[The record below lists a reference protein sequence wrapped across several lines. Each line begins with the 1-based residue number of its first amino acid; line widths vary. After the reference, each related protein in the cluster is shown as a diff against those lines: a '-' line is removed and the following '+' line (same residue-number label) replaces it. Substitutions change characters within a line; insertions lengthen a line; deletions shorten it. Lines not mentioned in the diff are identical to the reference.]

1 MRDIM
6 QRTTGMG
13 VAAVSR
19 VTDDRWIACSVR
31 DDITFGM
38 QPGGELKIES
48 TICNEIPRHREPVV
62 INNVADEVYCGH
74 QRPASNTPFETT
86 REKGSS
92 RVIYVTMSGVLWA
105 SHSRSSTGP
114 KRQPNPGTVMSSRIV
129 TCAHRYKRP
138 SPKNAKTAATGVP
151 AIVTAPCRG
160 GTPVSFS
167 ICLSL
172 ASESQWV
179 ADHND
184 GRPRQ
189 WTR

>member
-1 MRDIM
+1 MRGMM

-86 REKGSS
+86 REKDCY
-92 RVIYVTMSGVLWA
+92 RV
-105 SHSRSSTGP
+105 
-114 KRQPNPGTVMSSRIV
+114 
-129 TCAHRYKRP
+129 
-138 SPKNAKTAATGVP
+138 
-151 AIVTAPCRG
+151 
-160 GTPVSFS
+160 
-167 ICLSL
+167 
-172 ASESQWV
+172 
-179 ADHND
+179 
-184 GRPRQ
+184 
-189 WTR
+189 